1 MIKITY
7 IEIVVKVD
15 YVLKP
20 WSLHILMNLVRK
32 PIHYIHLF
40 NLLLYF
46 TMTLLQHCTNISFFL
61 NTSCSAAIFIYL
73 FICVKCQSFSFL

>member
-46 TMTLLQHCTNISFFL
+46 TMTLLQHCTNISFFFKYFMQ
-61 NTSCSAAIFIYL
+61 CCHFYL
-73 FICVKCQSFSFL
+73 FIYMC